1 MLGGM
6 RDHRLPLEPLTAAIC
21 GQCGMPLT
29 QCHRLP
35 QCFIVPVRFWR
46 PDLDRHETLDEAKAR
61 KLAQTAKGAQ
71 HGPADELDALRA
83 IVCALEPLGEA
94 ARARVL
100 LYVALQTSPHALPF
114 DALVD
119 LLRAGQQPA

>member
-21 GQCGMPLT
+21 GQCGLPLT
-29 QCHRLP
+29 QCHRTP
-35 QCFIVPVRFWR
+35 QCFVEPVRFWR

-61 KLAQTAKGAQ
+61 KLERASQPTRQ
-71 HGPADELDALRA
+71 GPEAELDALRRIDA
-83 IVCALEPLGEA
+83 ALEPLGEA

-100 LYVALQTSPHALPF
+100 LYVTLLTAPNALPF